1 MKAKPIAPRIG
12 RYPPLVIAKPET
24 KILDVMVRMSKNRVR
39 HVPVVDDKAKPIGIV
54 SSKDIN
60 NFLGGGEKF
69 NKVLDKYRGYLYD
82 AISQEPIESIMSRN
96 VIYVKGSDNLAKVVD
111 IMMSRDIGAL
121 PVVDDDGALLGII
134 SEKHI
139 ARLISHTPINIKV
152 EHLMSRPLITCHP
165 MTPIVRVQKLMNSKD
180 IRRIV
185 IVRDSKLLGIATVDD
200 ILRYYCT
207 EDILEKVR
215 KGLEDWVMN
224 TPIGEIANP
233 EVVTATLDMEVSEA
247 MELMK
252 KHDVGS
258 LPVVNKEGAPVGILT
273 ERDVLL
279 KLPKI
284 VGVDVFVDVISQT
297 ITIGWIFY

>member
-1 MKAKPIAPRIG
+1 MRGKPVAPRIG
-12 RYPPLVIAKPET
+12 RYPPLVVARLKT
-24 KILDVMVRMSKNRVR
+24 KVLDVMVRMSKNRVR
-39 HVPVVDDKAKPIGIV
+39 HVPVIDEKAKPVGIV

-69 NKVLDKYRGYLYD
+69 RKVLDKYGGYLYE
-82 AISQEPIESIMSRN
+82 ALSQEPIESIMSRE
-96 VIYVKGSDNLAKVVD
+96 VTYVKGSENLARVVD
-111 IMMSRDIGAL
+111 LMMSRDIGAL
-121 PVVDDDGALLGII
+121 PVVDDDGSLLGII

-139 ARLISHTPINIKV
+139 ARLISSTPINVKV
-152 EHLMSRPLITCHP
+152 EDLMSKPLITCHP
-165 MTPIVRVQKLMNSKD
+165 MTPIIRVQKLMISKD

-185 IVRDSKLLGIATVDD
+185 LVRDNKLLGIATIDD
-200 ILRYYCT
+200 ILRYYCSN
-207 EDILEKVR
+207 DILEKVK

-233 EVVTATLDMEVSEA
+233 NVVTATPEMEVSEA

-252 KHDVGS
+252 KHDIGS
-258 LPVVNKEGAPVGILT
+258 LPVVDENKAPIGIIT

-279 KLPKI
+279 KLPKL
-284 VGVDVFVDVISQT
+284 VGVDVFVDVITQT